1 MGLEISHDPTC
12 GTLKI
17 GQSVY
22 IDQMFRKYLSGV
34 HTKLYTTP
42 VGTSAAELE
51 RFMSISG
58 APTLEEAKRIAS
70 QDYLGLVGSLLWA
83 SCMTRPDIAYHTA
96 FLCQFMQ
103 DPSEAALEAARGV
116 LAYLQRT
123 KDLTL
128 TYRRAHPELTSDQVR
143 MGFREGAFLNN
154 KGLHTYFDSSWNKVP
169 KPFFGHVI
177 MYMGC
182 AVSWSARRMKIVPL
196 SSAEAETACGS
207 IACRDLQFVRFILGE
222 LGHTLTT
229 PFPVITDSEATYL
242 GTENPGATARTRHYE
257 RWLFYLR
264 DLAMRNVIRVIHTS
278 TANQVAD
285 VFTKAVDKSIFT
297 RCRSFI
303 MP

>member
-1 MGLEISHDPTC
+1 
-12 GTLKI
+12 
-17 GQSVY
+17 
-22 IDQMFRKYLSGV
+22 
-34 HTKLYTTP
+34 
-42 VGTSAAELE
+42 
-51 RFMSISG
+51 
-58 APTLEEAKRIAS
+58 
-70 QDYLGLVGSLLWA
+70 
-83 SCMTRPDIAYHTA
+83 
-96 FLCQFMQ
+96 
-103 DPSEAALEAARGV
+103 
-116 LAYLQRT
+116 
-123 KDLTL
+123 
-128 TYRRAHPELTSDQVR
+128 
-143 MGFREGAFLNN
+143 
-154 KGLHTYFDSSWNKVP
+154 
-169 KPFFGHVI
+169 
-177 MYMGC
+177 
-182 AVSWSARRMKIVPL
+182 MKIVPL